1 MIQKKYYCTIRVSYF
16 INNRNLPYIKLYK
29 IIANSIVNACKLAK
43 EINKNEHLD
52 DETYKFINATNLSE
66 EEIYIEI

>member
-1 MIQKKYYCTIRVSYF
+1 MIQKKYYCTVRVSYY

-29 IIANSIVNACKLAK
+29 IIANSITNARELAK
-43 EINKNEHLD
+43 EINKNEHLNN
-52 DETYKFINATNLSE
+52 ENYKFVDATSLSE

>member
-1 MIQKKYYCTIRVSYF
+1 MTDKKYYCTVRVSYALNN
-16 INNRNLPYIKLYK
+16 INFAYVKFYK
-29 IIANSIVNACKLAK
+29 VIANSIASACEIAK

-52 DETYKFINATNLSE
+52 NENYKFIHATSLSE